1 MTQVVSNKT
10 GRKKIVKAVGEN
22 TEIKIIA
29 KKLADYLEV
38 ETELKLNPE
47 HKFKENYNISL
58 QAYEKQGLAYEPRDM
73 GTVGNPSDL
82 SFNIEGISLDTLLFR
97 IKVVDKE
104 NIVKGFADEIKPELS
119 GEGTET
125 HEGGDGAN
133 TILPIKEDESIKLPF
148 AIQMEPDSKPVLLV
162 KSKLNLKEQFKHD
175 IKTKVF
181 IYTSVIRQILTNY
194 LSDKNYADCSKK
206 EVFINKVLGNA
217 GLDTAIDEIP
227 EYFNDD
233 NSVNQEAVDWI
244 EQVTADCIDTP
255 VTFKGNK
262 TNYLSL
268 FEKKCRETAMENE
281 NED

>member
-29 KKLADYLEV
+29 KKFVDYLGID
-38 ETELKLNPE
+38 TELKLNPE
-47 HKFKENYNISL
+47 HKFKEDYNISL
-58 QAYEKQGLAYEPRDM
+58 QAYEKKGFAYEPRDM
-73 GTVGNPSDL
+73 GTVGDPSDL

-97 IKVVDKE
+97 LKVVDKK
-104 NIVKGFADEIKPELS
+104 NIVKGFADEIKPDLS
-119 GEGTET
+119 GEGNET

-133 TILPIKEDESIKLPF
+133 TILPIKEDSSLKLPF
-148 AIQMEPDSKPVLLV
+148 AIQMEPYSKPVLLV

-194 LSDKNYADCSKK
+194 FSDKNYADCSIK
-206 EVFINKVLGNA
+206 EDFINKVLGNA
-217 GLDTAIDEIP
+217 GLDTELDEIP
-227 EYFNDD
+227 AYFNDD
-233 NSVNQEAVDWI
+233 GTVNSEAVDWI
-244 EQVTADCIDTP
+244 EEVTAECINTP
-255 VTFKGNK
+255 VTFKGSK

-268 FEKKCRETAMENE
+268 FEKKM
-281 NED
+281 

>member
-82 SFNIEGISLDTLLFR
+82 SFNIKGISLDTLLFR

-104 NIVKGFADEIKPELS
+104 NIVKGVASVSLLAFLCRGNPPLR
-119 GEGTET
+119 GQG
-125 HEGGDGAN
+125 
-133 TILPIKEDESIKLPF
+133 
-148 AIQMEPDSKPVLLV
+148 QSK
-162 KSKLNLKEQFKHD
+162 
-175 IKTKVF
+175 
-181 IYTSVIRQILTNY
+181 
-194 LSDKNYADCSKK
+194 
-206 EVFINKVLGNA
+206 
-217 GLDTAIDEIP
+217 
-227 EYFNDD
+227 
-233 NSVNQEAVDWI
+233 
-244 EQVTADCIDTP
+244 
-255 VTFKGNK
+255 
-262 TNYLSL
+262 
-268 FEKKCRETAMENE
+268 
-281 NED
+281 

>member
-29 KKLADYLEV
+29 KKFVDYLGID
-38 ETELKLNPE
+38 TELKLNSE
-47 HKFKENYNISL
+47 HKFKEDCSISL

-82 SFNIEGISLDTLLFR
+82 SFNIKGISLDTLLFR
-97 IKVVDKE
+97 LKVVDKK
-104 NIVKGFADEIKPELS
+104 NIVKGFADEIKPDLS
-119 GEGTET
+119 GEGNET

-133 TILPIKEDESIKLPF
+133 TILPIKEDSSLKLPF
-148 AIQMEPDSKPVLLV
+148 AIQMEPYSKPVLLV

-227 EYFNDD
+227 EYFNYDGTV
-233 NSVNQEAVDWI
+233 NSEAVDWI
-244 EQVTADCIDTP
+244 EEVTADCINMP

-268 FEKKCRETAMENE
+268 FEKKCRESTMEND